1 MRLFRKKEEVLV
13 PYTVEQC
20 TSCGKSSRRQFV
32 VGDHVF
38 KTAEK
43 CTSCG
48 SGQMMIAKIFGEAM
62 K

>member
-1 MRLFRKKEEVLV
+1 MRLFKKKEEVLD

-20 TSCGKSSRRQFV
+20 NSCNNTSKRAFKE
-32 VGDHVF
+32 GDFIF
-38 KTAEK
+38 KMAEK

-48 SGQMMIAKIFGEAM
+48 SGQMVISKIFGEVS

>member
-1 MRLFRKKEEVLV
+1 MRFFKKKEEVLD

-20 TSCGKSSRRQFV
+20 NSCDKTSKRQFKE
-32 VGDHVF
+32 GDHVF
-38 KTAEK
+38 KMMEK

-48 SGQMMIAKIFGEAM
+48 NGQMMIGKIFGETA